1 MKIAE
6 LLSESFLTERADWI
20 ILPATMALYNKRTV
34 DLVTAAS
41 EWKNHAT
48 TILICT
54 KAKGYDKERFCF
66 VSSSGDCFDEYE
78 KRIGNSFEAQHD
90 QTMQSKGL
98 YKLVNVV
105 VLKDGDILK
114 KANETGLK
122 AKASL
127 SVFK

>member
-1 MKIAE
+1 MKIFE
-6 LLSESFLTERADWI
+6 LFESILSERHGDWV

-41 EWKNHAT
+41 EWENRPT

-54 KAKGYDKERFCF
+54 KHEGGKERFCF
-66 VSSSGDCFDEYE
+66 VSSASDSFDHYVKGIGRSYE
-78 KRIGNSFEAQHD
+78 AIHD
-90 QTMQSKGL
+90 QTMKSKGM

-105 VLKDGDILK
+105 VLKDKEIIK

-122 AKASL
+122 SKASL